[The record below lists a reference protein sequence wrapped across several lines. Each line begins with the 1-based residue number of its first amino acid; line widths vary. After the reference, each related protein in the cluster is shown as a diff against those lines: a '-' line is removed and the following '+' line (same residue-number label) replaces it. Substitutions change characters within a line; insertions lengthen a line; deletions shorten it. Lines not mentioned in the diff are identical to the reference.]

1 MVRLSFA
8 PMYSL
13 SCLAVTQLNGSLVEG
28 STLNVHS
35 DAVHPDEEDSE
46 APHVPGAP
54 LDQSDKPRAG
64 SKHLPVS
71 FTVAKPTCNCLVA
84 AEYLAKGYKLSDSIL
99 QRAIHL
105 DCEFWTSCSFIFMI

>member
-8 PMYSL
+8 LRYSL
-13 SCLAVTQLNGSLVEG
+13 SCSALTQLNGSVVEG

-35 DAVHPDEEDSE
+35 DTVHPDEEDSE
-46 APHVPGAP
+46 ASHVPGAP

-64 SKHLPVS
+64 SKHPFVS
-71 FTVAKPTCNCLVA
+71 LTGYKPTCDCLVA

-99 QRAIHL
+99 QRAIHV
-105 DCEFWTSCSFIFMI
+105 DCEF